1 MLHQKWFQPIAC
13 HLVQD
18 FWENL
23 HTRNYS
29 PLLLNMLWE
38 SLEIWPFFFIHIHMN
53 PITTNPKGYRNSRWL
68 TPNSLNKNQIFQIAV
83 LVFAS
88 YCNEPYIET
97 AVVSMQRSGHK
108 QSQNW
113 WCKIFAKCV
122 CQSLYKGTNFRT
134 VLWNTVVILIV
145 LPTYLLIYKKI
156 IISI

>member
-1 MLHQKWFQPIAC
+1 MELLLTETCSKKFRLTEISMLHQKLFHPIAC

-68 TPNSLNKNQIFQIAV
+68 TPNLLYKIQIFQIAV
-83 LVFAS
+83 LDFVLLIMEWNCHSQYAAQWAQVESELVIHNF
-88 YCNEPYIET
+88 CQMGLPII
-97 AVVSMQRSGHK
+97 VQGHK
-108 QSQNW
+108 S
-113 WCKIFAKCV
+113 
-122 CQSLYKGTNFRT
+122 
-134 VLWNTVVILIV
+134 
-145 LPTYLLIYKKI
+145 
-156 IISI
+156 